1 MFVPP
6 QTSNPETVSRLMTG
20 FRRGEPGA
28 AGQLVEVL
36 YPELRRLAAA
46 RMKAEKPGHTWQP
59 TALVNELFLELLR
72 IRALP
77 QAESREAG
85 KADFMAFAA
94 HLMKRLLIH
103 HARPL
108 SRRVEKV
115 GVECA
120 IEQARNDS
128 GGPQTMAEID
138 SLLERLENIDPK
150 IRMVVELRVFGGLTG
165 AEIAETLGCGT
176 ATVTRCWSFG
186 RQWLRREIGDTG
198 NP

>member
-1 MFVPP
+1 VLA
-6 QTSNPETVSRLMTG
+6 QTTNPETVSRLLTG
-20 FRRGEPGA
+20 FQRGEPGA
-28 AGQLVEVL
+28 AGQLVEIL

-115 GVECA
+115 GVEGTLELA
-120 IEQARNDS
+120 QKGSDRPD
-128 GGPQTMAEID
+128 TMAEIE
-138 SLLERLENIDPK
+138 SLLDGLEKIDPR
-150 IRMVVELRVFGGLTG
+150 IRAVVELRVFGGLTG

-186 RQWLRREIGDTG
+186 QQWLRREIGGAG

>member
-1 MFVPP
+1 VPP
-6 QTSNPETVSRLMTG
+6 QTTNPETVSRLMTG
-20 FRRGEPGA
+20 FRLGEPGA

-46 RMKAEKPGHTWQP
+46 RMKGEKPDHTWQP
-59 TALVNELFLELLR
+59 TALVNEPFLELLR

-77 QAESREAG
+77 LAESREAG

-115 GVECA
+115 GVEQ
-120 IEQARNDS
+120 IQNDS
-128 GGPQTMAEID
+128 GQPNTMVEID
-138 SLLERLENIDPK
+138 SWMDGLEKIDPR

-165 AEIAETLGCGT
+165 AEIAGRLGCGT
-176 ATVTRCWSFG
+176 ATVARCWSFG
-186 RQWLRREIGDTG
+186 QQWLRREIGVTAS
-198 NP
+198 P

>member
-1 MFVPP
+1 MH
-6 QTSNPETVSRLMTG
+6 G
-20 FRRGEPGA
+20 FRRGELGA

-46 RMKAEKPGHTWQP
+46 RMKAEKLGHTWQP
-59 TALVNELFLELLR
+59 TALVNELFLELVR

-77 QAESREAG
+77 RAESREAG

-94 HLMKRLLIH
+94 HLMRRLLIH

-115 GVECA
+115 GVEYA

-128 GGPQTMAEID
+128 GGPETMVEID
-138 SLLERLENIDPK
+138 SLMEGLENIDPK
-150 IRMVVELRVFGGLTG
+150 IRMVVELRVFGGHTG

-176 ATVTRCWSFG
+176 ATVARCWSFG
-186 RQWLRREIGDTG
+186 QQWLRREMGDTG